1 MSELTLMLISSG
13 NPNWEK
19 KTSEIIV
26 LYCIKTIARWK
37 NITLY
42 EMSY

>member
-1 MSELTLMLISSG
+1 MSELTLMFFWKPQLG
-13 NPNWEK
+13 K

-26 LYCIKTIARWK
+26 LK

-42 EMSY
+42 YYIIILNELLT

>member
-1 MSELTLMLISSG
+1 MSELTSMLIVLETPIG
-13 NPNWEK
+13 K

-42 EMSY
+42 